1 MEIMELDLKFRELHH
16 WHRRAMELRLN
27 KTGIYRAQH
36 QILMYLSKHPQ
47 SSQKQIAERFNI
59 SSAAVATSLKKL
71 ERGGYLERAVDRED
85 NRFHQVSLTEKG
97 QKVVEDSHEIFQ
109 RTIEETYLGLSGEE
123 LGEAMAFYE
132 KMEENLRRIC
142 QEEQEK

>member
-59 SSAAVATSLKKL
+59 SSA